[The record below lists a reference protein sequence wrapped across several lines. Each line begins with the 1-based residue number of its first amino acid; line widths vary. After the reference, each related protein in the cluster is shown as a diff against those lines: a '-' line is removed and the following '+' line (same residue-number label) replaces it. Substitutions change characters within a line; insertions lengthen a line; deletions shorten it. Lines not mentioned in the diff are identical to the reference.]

1 MKWTSREVGVPYNTF
16 CLDPV
21 CIDQR
26 VDISY
31 SWLQNQVMIFY
42 CFTLNARASSRSN
55 GDYMVA
61 LASRSWNFF
70 VPVIPL
76 GLKVSLLEGLPGSCS
91 SYAYW
96 FAQTNWIVNYL
107 KAAIASL
114 VTDPVDTAAHP
125 MIAPTDGRTLT
136 CSYATPPQPT
146 QEAALTGIWAQLW
159 SHARQFL

>member
-70 VPVIPL
+70 LPSQGIAARRASRQLLFTSVL
-76 GLKVSLLEGLPGSCS
+76 VSSNILNRKIFESSNCIAGNWSCWYCCAPDDCS
-91 SYAYW
+91 HRRAHAHL
-96 FAQTNWIVNYL
+96 FVCH
-107 KAAIASL
+107 
-114 VTDPVDTAAHP
+114 TAAAHTRSG
-125 MIAPTDGRTLT
+125 TDRHLSATLE
-136 CSYATPPQPT
+136 SR
-146 QEAALTGIWAQLW
+146 
-159 SHARQFL
+159 RQFL